1 MEMPSPALPPSSQSH
16 PLHPAGV
23 PGPPRA
29 EFRRGQGAGGRGWV
43 PKTAQPLTEAD
54 VLPTCPEVKIQTPS
68 SLGLSSRLLPS
79 TPRPQAPPSCPLPSQ
94 PRVSQDLSPP
104 RGTGRAPSQAP
115 TAGPGPSR
123 SVSGAGGPAPS
134 PRVPPQ
140 SEQLTGGGNTSSL
153 RDAVSH
159 CHRPALAWP
168 GPVHSCCVERLAVT
182 QDHPGKLGTGL
193 GQRLGGWQAGVP
205 GRDGGPSGTD

>member
-29 EFRRGQGAGGRGWV
+29 ELKKGQGAGGRGWV

-94 PRVSQDLSPP
+94 PRVSQDLSPT

-123 SVSGAGGPAPS
+123 SVSGAGGPAP
-134 PRVPPQ
+134 PP
-140 SEQLTGGGNTSSL
+140 SEQLTGGGSTSTL

-159 CHRPALAWP
+159 CPALPCLARP
-168 GPVHSCCVERLAVT
+168 SPFLLCGKTRCCTGPSGR
-182 QDHPGKLGTGL
+182 LGTGL
-193 GQRLGGWQAGVP
+193 GQRLGGWQARVP